1 MLDTLALIVLAAAT
15 AVVALILYPF
25 GELAPESEPK
35 PPPPKPQPSAMWDT
49 AVWVPG
55 WPHEAP
61 EQPPTVEEARSIM
74 QSHKGCARD
83 ECGRKRAAWDTL
95 VAAGLVVPRG
105 AR

>member
-1 MLDTLALIVLAAAT
+1 MLDILALIVLAAAT
-15 AVVALILYPF
+15 AAVAAILYPF
-25 GELAPESEPK
+25 GELAAEPK
-35 PPPPKPQPSAMWDT
+35 PSPPQRKPQPSAMWDT

-61 EQPPTVEEARSIM
+61 DHPPTVEESRSIM
-74 QSHKGCARD
+74 QSHKGCRRD

>member
-1 MLDTLALIVLAAAT
+1 MLDILALIVLAAAT
-15 AVVALILYPF
+15 GVVAVILYPF
-25 GELAPESEPK
+25 GELAPESKPK
-35 PPPPKPQPSAMWDT
+35 PSRPKLRPSAMWDT
-49 AVWVPG
+49 GVWVPG

-61 EQPPTVEEARSIM
+61 EEPPTVEQARSIM
-74 QSHKGCARD
+74 QSHKGCSRA